1 MTDNNRP
8 DAAQAIP
15 VTVLTGYLGSGKTT
29 LLNRLLEHPDMEETA
44 VLINEFGEIGLDHLL
59 VREVSENIVML
70 NSGCLCCT
78 VRGDLPDSLRELFVM
93 RGKGDLPAFRRAVVE
108 TTGLADPAPII
119 QSLMTDPIIIP
130 RYRLDGIVTTVDAVF
145 GSKQLQEHPESVKQ
159 AAIADRLVLTKSDIA
174 DEDAAG
180 TIVEHLR
187 PLNPAA
193 PIIITHF
200 GDAEPEDL
208 FDCGLFDTKR
218 KIADVE
224 RWLNEEAY
232 ADASQHHAHD
242 VNRHDDR
249 ISAFCMTLDDPIEWK
264 AFVTWLDT
272 LLSTHGESLLRVKGV
287 LNVAG
292 QERPVAIHGV
302 QHVFY
307 PPATLAQ
314 WDGEDRRSRLVFITR
329 DLDRRAIEETFRG
342 VYEQHVASAD
352 SP

>member
-1 MTDNNRP
+1 MTENTSQ

-15 VTVLTGYLGSGKTT
+15 VTVLTGFLGSGKTT
-29 LLNRLLEHPDMEETA
+29 LLNRLLAHSDMEETA

-93 RGKGDLPAFRRAVVE
+93 RGKGDIPAFRRAVVE

-119 QSLMTDPIIIP
+119 QSLMTDPVIIP

-159 AAIADRLVLTKSDIA
+159 AAVADRLVLTKSDIA
-174 DEDAAG
+174 GEDAVGAV
-180 TIVEHLR
+180 TEHLR
-187 PLNPAA
+187 RLNPAA
-193 PIIITHF
+193 PIIITRL
-200 GDAEPEDL
+200 GDAEPGDL
-208 FDCGLFDTKR
+208 LDCGLFDTKR

-232 ADASQHHAHD
+232 ADAEHHNAHD

-264 AFVTWLDT
+264 AFVIWIDM

-292 QERPVAIHGV
+292 QEKPVAIHGV

-307 PPATLAQ
+307 PPATLAH

-329 DLDRRAIEETFRG
+329 DLNRQAIMETFRG
-342 VYEQHVASAD
+342 VYEHHVAAAD